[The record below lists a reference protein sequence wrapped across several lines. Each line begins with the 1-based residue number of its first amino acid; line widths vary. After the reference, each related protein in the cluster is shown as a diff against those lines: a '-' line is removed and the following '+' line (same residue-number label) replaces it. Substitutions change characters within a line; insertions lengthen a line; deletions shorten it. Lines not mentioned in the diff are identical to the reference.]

1 MGHLTAEIILPTFH
15 PIFPSVRRSAS
26 THTISLCCVCLN
38 PMTFSLRMGA
48 LLCVPN
54 LLVKSSC
61 PSVDPPALVLGGSA
75 VWDWGSI
82 R

>member
-15 PIFPSVRRSAS
+15 PIFPSVRR
-26 THTISLCCVCLN
+26 TQSLSVVCLN

-61 PSVDPPALVLGGSA
+61 PSVDPPALVLGGIE